1 MSSIA
6 AAANCHKLS
15 SLETTEMYSLTVLE
29 VRSPKRN
36 PKATF
41 LVTVSGRI
49 CFSFPVFG
57 VHLHFLA
64 HGPLSSFKTSSRA
77 SSSLSICPLLPMLH
91 CSLFYKDPCGCMDST
106 WIIKDHLSRS
116 LIPQAKSLLPFEKHA
131 HTF

>member
-77 SSSLSICPLLPMLH
+77 SSSLFVLS
-91 CSLFYKDPCGCMDST
+91 FPCYT
-106 WIIKDHLSRS
+106 VLYFIKTLVVAWT
-116 LIPQAKSLLPFEKHA
+116 PPG
-131 HTF
+131 